1 MTATECPV
9 VAVSTKIPVPWR
21 DKLAALARRRNVTPS
36 ALIRSLVEAFLAGSF
51 DDGEMGDV
59 ERAVRAEFADGEVGP
74 GSRPAMA
81 VNLARRMD
89 RDPTSGAANAREL
102 RWLLTALKPPPD
114 PEVNFLDELRAKHV
128 LRQLG
133 YTIRSPAPD
142 GGPVSLVGAH
152 PDYVARRGEELRRMH
167 GKAM

>member
-1 MTATECPV
+1 VNDGPV
-9 VAVSTKIPVPWR
+9 VAVSAKIPVPWR

-36 ALIRSLVEAFLAGSF
+36 ALIRGLVEAFLAGSI
-51 DDGEMGDV
+51 DDGDVGDV
-59 ERAVRAEFADGEVGP
+59 ERAVRSEFEDNEVGP

-102 RWLLTALKPPPD
+102 RWLLTALKPTPD
-114 PEVNFLDELRAKHV
+114 PEPTSLDELRARHV

-133 YTIRSPAPD
+133 YTVTSPAAD
-142 GGPVSLVGAH
+142 GGPVSVLGAH
-152 PDYVARRGEELRRMH
+152 PDWVRRRTEELRRMH
-167 GKAM
+167 R